1 MPAVHDDTGDRIS
14 LKRFCFIADKIEAD
28 PSLLDIPL
36 QNIERWILLGHGNKK
51 RLLVWKA
58 LIEAAKT
65 SAFAFKALMSLLR
78 NDSEK
83 ARLMKGFSPF
93 AGVLS
98 GSESSRFVC
107 VSRHC

>member
-1 MPAVHDDTGDRIS
+1 MPAVRDDTGDRIS
-14 LKRFCFIADKIEAD
+14 LERFCFIADKIEAD

-36 QNIERWILLGHGNKK
+36 QNIERWILLGHQSK
-51 RLLVWKA
+51 RQLLQWKGY
-58 LIEAAKT
+58 IEAAKA
-65 SAFAFKALMSLLR
+65 SPRAFDMLICLLR
-78 NDSEK
+78 SDSEE
-83 ARLMKGFSPF
+83 ARHFKGFSPF

>member
-1 MPAVHDDTGDRIS
+1 MPAVRDDTGDRIS

-51 RLLVWKA
+51 RLLLWKA
-58 LIEAAKT
+58 LIEGAKT
-65 SAFAFKALMSLLR
+65 SSHAFDNLLSLIR
-78 NDSEK
+78 DDSEE

-93 AGVLS
+93 AGVLN
-98 GSESSRFVC
+98 GSESSQFVC